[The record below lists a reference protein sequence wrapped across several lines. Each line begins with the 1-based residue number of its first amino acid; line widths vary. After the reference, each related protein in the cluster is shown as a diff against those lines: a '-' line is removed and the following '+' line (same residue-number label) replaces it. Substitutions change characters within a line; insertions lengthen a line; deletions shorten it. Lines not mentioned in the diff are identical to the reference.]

1 MLNNDKG
8 NRHYEGNAY
17 WVNEEPEQA
26 DAGRIRAT
34 YYQKAGKLHLS
45 VLYRT
50 FEVILEPVKRL

>member
-1 MLNNDKG
+1 MTKG

-50 FEVILEPVKRL
+50 F